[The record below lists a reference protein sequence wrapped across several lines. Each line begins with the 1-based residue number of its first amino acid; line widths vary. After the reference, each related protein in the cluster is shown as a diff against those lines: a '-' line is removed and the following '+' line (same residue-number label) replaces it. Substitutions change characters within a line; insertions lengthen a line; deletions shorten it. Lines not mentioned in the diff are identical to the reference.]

1 MGEIL
6 HRNTKG
12 SGKTEISKHYNTSV
26 DIWSV
31 GCIFAELVTRRPLF
45 PGHNDEDQ
53 LMKIFKGR
61 GTPSLEAWPTMKDLP
76 LFKPDYPQYQPQLLQ
91 KLVPGLDEVGLD
103 LLDKMLKCNP
113 AERITAK
120 DAMMHPYLKDV
131 DAAIKN
137 MK

>member
-1 MGEIL
+1 
-6 HRNTKG
+6 
-12 SGKTEISKHYNTSV
+12 
-26 DIWSV
+26 
-31 GCIFAELVTRRPLF
+31 
-45 PGHNDEDQ
+45 
-53 LMKIFKGR
+53 
-61 GTPSLEAWPTMKDLP
+61 
-76 LFKPDYPQYQPQLLQ
+76 
-91 KLVPGLDEVGLD
+91 VPGLDELGLD